1 VLAPAH
7 RLTRHREFVAVMRS
21 GARAGRTR
29 VVVHTLR
36 NPPLA
41 LDKIGAPSTR
51 VGLIVSK
58 SVGGSVVRHSVSR
71 KLRHVMR
78 GFVPVLPD
86 GTQVVLRALPPAAT
100 SSSAELEVDIRS
112 ALRKL
117 GFPASSRAA

>member
-7 RLTRHREFVAVMRS
+7 RLTRHSEFAAVMRS

-36 NPPLA
+36 NPPL
-41 LDKIGAPSTR
+41 DKSGAPSTR

-71 KLRHVMR
+71 RLRHVMR
-78 GFVPVLPD
+78 GFVPALPD

-112 ALRKL
+112 GLRKL